1 MNEMLF
7 HDLLHQPHKGI
18 YALKIFIPAIRF
30 LNNQFNCILMDV
42 PVIKCRS
49 SSLYSNRGIRAKAYP
64 AHFIQIHSYIHLCFF
79 LCSMI
84 STFEC
89 CWRREGIKITQ
100 IAIKTLFFMIFPP
113 LCWIAIKVYLYFYNK
128 FS

>member
-79 LCSMI
+79 SVFNDFDFRVLLKKGRYKNHSNCNKNTIFYDI
-84 STFEC
+84 STIMLDC
-89 CWRREGIKITQ
+89 NKSLS
-100 IAIKTLFFMIFPP
+100 LF
-113 LCWIAIKVYLYFYNK
+113 L
-128 FS
+128 